1 MALIIIEGEKTLRKT
16 KMKNNLTENTL
27 NNAPTTLHISRSFV
41 TSLAI
46 AITALCISPDGF
58 AEEIRNNKNSSMQQ
72 TRMVAGFARV
82 NEEDRSLE
90 YGAKF
95 ITRMPEISTLTS
107 TTRRAPVQIKM
118 VAGRL
123 SNIDDCSTT
132 VEVRNLANGRKVAE
146 TTQKCIRTD
155 ISLEDIEF
163 LEIGSTIAFEFGEAK
178 DASDVYIPTSAA
190 NFISVSSCC

>member
-1 MALIIIEGEKTLRKT
+1 
-16 KMKNNLTENTL
+16 MKNNLTENKL
-27 NNAPTTLHISRSFV
+27 NRTPTTLRICRSFIA
-41 TSLAI
+41 SL

-58 AEEIRNNKNSSMQQ
+58 AEETRNNMKQ

-82 NEEDRSLE
+82 NENEMSLE

-123 SNIDDCSTT
+123 SNRDDCSTT
-132 VEVRNLANGRKVAE
+132 VEVRKLANGRKVAE

-163 LEIGSTIAFEFGEAK
+163 LEIGSAIAFEFGEAK
-178 DASDVYIPTSAA
+178 DASDVYIPKSAA
-190 NFISVSSCC
+190 NFISVAGCC